1 MRRGRNRQDRPPHVG
16 AAVLAKALVGVFI
29 VFLCAGGATA
39 AAGYFQFRDFVD
51 PEPIPGEPTPEPTID
66 IPDKEV
72 ESVKPGGPRT
82 LLLLGSDRR
91 GKLAKDAQLGQEPH
105 SDTIVLI
112 RLDPSRGRVAML
124 SLPRDLSVTIP
135 GVADGVKINQAYDE
149 GGAGLTLKTV
159 KNLFTTATGEPF
171 KVNGVIDV
179 NFNGFQRAVNYVHGV
194 YVDIDRHYYNPAGSG
209 FAEIDVDA
217 GYQRLVGSDALAY
230 VRYRHTDSDLYR
242 GARQQDFLRQAAQT
256 KDVQELKSL
265 DDAVELVKIFRRYF
279 RFDKNFMRTK
289 NLAGMLKTAIVL
301 ASKHAPINQ
310 ISLQGITESDDPK
323 VDTRLF
329 VSNENIKEAWESL
342 MTGRRA
348 TNPKRSDL
356 PTKAPKKSK
365 KGKSTSVAGLINATR
380 LGEDM
385 AVLDAKK
392 LRLPFYFPEQIT
404 NRSQYVNGTPRIYKL
419 PDEQGKNH
427 NAYRL
432 VLYQGEPGEYWGVQ
446 GMTWKDPPILR
457 SPDRIR
463 TTASGRKLLL
473 FYDGSKIRMIGWKTP
488 RGAYYVTNTIGRKI
502 SNARMIEIA
511 SSLKR
516 LHS

>member
-1 MRRGRNRQDRPPHVG
+1 MG
-16 AAVLAKALVGVFI
+16 AALLAKAFVGVFI
-29 VFLCAGGATA
+29 VFLCAGA
-39 AAGYFQFRDFVD
+39 ASAGAGYIQFRKVID
-51 PEPIPGEPTPEPTID
+51 PPTPPGEPTPEPTIETGD
-66 IPDKEV
+66 EPIPLPE
-72 ESVKPGGPRT
+72 PGGPRT

-91 GKLAKDAQLGQEPH
+91 AKTAKDAQLGQEPH

-112 RLDPSRGRVAML
+112 RLDPKRGRVAML
-124 SLPRDLSVTIP
+124 SLPRDLAVTIP
-135 GVADGVKINQAYDE
+135 GFADGVKINQAYDE

-159 KNLFTTATGEPF
+159 RNLFTVATGKPF
-171 KVNGVIDV
+171 AINGVIDV

-194 YVDIDRHYYNPAGSG
+194 YVDIDRRYYNPAGSG

-256 KDVQELKSL
+256 PDVQELRSL
-265 DDAVELVKIFRRYF
+265 TDAVDLVQVFRRYF

-310 ISLQGITESDDPK
+310 ISLPGITESDDPT

-329 VSNENIKEAWESL
+329 VSDENLRAAYEAL
-342 MTGRRA
+342 MTGKRA
-348 TNPKRSDL
+348 TNPTRSDL
-356 PTKAPKKSK
+356 PTKAAKKSR
-365 KGKSTSVAGLINATR
+365 KGRSSSVSGLVDAHR

-385 AVLDAKK
+385 AVLHAKK
-392 LRLPFYFPEQIT
+392 LKMPFYFPEQIT
-404 NRSQYVNGTPRIYKL
+404 GRSQYVSGTPRIYKL
-419 PDEQGKNH
+419 PDEKGKNH

-432 VLYQGEPGEYWGVQ
+432 VLYAGEPGEYWGVQ

-463 TTASGRKLLL
+463 TTANGRRLLL
-473 FYDGSKIRMIGWKTP
+473 FYDGSKLRMIGWKTP

-502 SNARMIEIA
+502 SNARLIAIA
-511 SSLKR
+511 SSLRR
-516 LHS
+516 LNS